1 MELHFILGIIK
12 SVQLRISTDSS
23 STTNLDVTSFWLIPS
38 FVFMHEQGFRRV
50 TLPCVFPNT
59 PFQLPRD

>member
-23 STTNLDVTSFWLIPS
+23 STTNLDVTSFWLIPI
-38 FVFMHEQGFRRV
+38 FVFMHEQGSHRV
-50 TLPCVFPNT
+50 TLLCVFLNT